1 VCYPSN
7 TLGIP
12 EESTNTKRIMSDTQE
27 TDRVRFSQ
35 VLAGALAAVT
45 AALIGSTMGVAGTV
59 VGAGVASVISTI
71 GGTLYLRS
79 IQRTKDSVRV
89 VRAKVV
95 GRSGG
100 ATVLVTDDPEQK
112 AATGE
117 QVEVATTEPS
127 EEPPEA
133 SEPVAAP
140 EPTELLDDRPPSNRR
155 RLRWPVLVVTTL
167 AAFALGMLAIT
178 GVEWLRGESLS
189 GDSGTTFGSI
199 VTPHP
204 NTDGDSNDNDDPTTP
219 TTSTTTPTPTTTT
232 PNPTTTT
239 DPTTTSTTPPSDS
252 STTTTTT
259 TAPPTTT
266 TTEEAPA
273 SSGP

>member
-1 VCYPSN
+1 
-7 TLGIP
+7 
-12 EESTNTKRIMSDTQE
+12 MSDTQE

-35 VLAGALAAVT
+35 VIAGALAAVT

-127 EEPPEA
+127 EEPDRDAEPEPGA
-133 SEPVAAP
+133 GSEPVA
-140 EPTELLDDRPPSNRR
+140 EPTEQLDDPEQLDDRPPSDRR

-167 AAFALGMLAIT
+167 AAFALGMLAVT

-199 VTPHP
+199 VAPHH
-204 NTDGDSNDNDDPTTP
+204 NTDGDSNDSDDPTTP

-232 PNPTTTT
+232 PDPTTTT
-239 DPTTTSTTPPSDS
+239 APTTTSTTPPSDS

-259 TAPPTTT
+259 TPPSTTT
-266 TTEEAPA
+266 TTEEAPNPSA
-273 SSGP
+273 P